1 MLYFV
6 RRNNKTKENKMK
18 RFSLKIRNP
27 FSIKR
32 NGKGASSRLFF
43 IDNGESVIMFVIL
56 YGTFGGWIRK

>member
-1 MLYFV
+1 
-6 RRNNKTKENKMK
+6 MK

-32 NGKGASSRLFF
+32 NGKGANSRLFF
-43 IDNGESVIMFVIL
+43 IDNNESVIMFHTL